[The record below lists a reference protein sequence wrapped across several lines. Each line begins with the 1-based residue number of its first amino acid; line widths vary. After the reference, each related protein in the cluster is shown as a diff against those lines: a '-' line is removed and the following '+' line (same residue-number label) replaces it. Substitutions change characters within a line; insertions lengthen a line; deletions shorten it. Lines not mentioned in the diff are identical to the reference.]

1 MKIKKGSHV
10 DGLYF
15 ELIPGQP
22 RYYYAQSDFEEF
34 YDITEWLKQNGGYQG
49 STLHFFDLETG
60 VTFVPFPKERNVVY
74 GKPIF
79 CNDYLYFLRG
89 DFNRHTMTLYQY
101 LPDKILSPVFNQE
114 IDKFNLYNLHLTGT
128 PVHIISQDKKITCYY
143 PEPFECP
150 MALNESLIFIEDGR
164 LYFSAWIEEGIE
176 NNIAT
181 DHYKYYKKLIIK
193 DLHGNILSE
202 EVGCLSQFPD
212 GNWWLL

>member
-1 MKIKKGSHV
+1 MQIKKGSHV

-15 ELIPGQP
+15 ELIPGQL

-34 YDITEWLKQNGGYQG
+34 YDIPEWLKQNGGYQG

-60 VTFVPFPKERNVVY
+60 VTFLPFPKERNVVY

-79 CNDYLYFLRG
+79 CNGYIYFLRG

-101 LPDKILSPVFNQE
+101 LPDKSLSPIFNQE

-181 DHYKYYKKLIIK
+181 DHYKYYEKLIIK